1 MHNLRIE
8 GCRQGEITSTTSDNP
23 TTWWW
28 LIIII
33 IKKYHYVLL
42 LLQQYDDDGLTII
55 KLQSPPLCCMTIIIQ
70 EMTIIKLSWCVNY
83 YNKKMLWDNTHYYFY
98 YDYHS
103 YQYNIFDTGNTQK
116 GQQSIVFLLVYIIT
130 FFLAFVGLTQGSQS
144 PMFISTNTSNTVH
157 GLSN

>member
-1 MHNLRIE
+1 
-8 GCRQGEITSTTSDNP
+8 
-23 TTWWW
+23 
-28 LIIII
+28 
-33 IKKYHYVLL
+33 
-42 LLQQYDDDGLTII
+42 
-55 KLQSPPLCCMTIIIQ
+55 
-70 EMTIIKLSWCVNY
+70 
-83 YNKKMLWDNTHYYFY
+83 MLWDNTHYYFY